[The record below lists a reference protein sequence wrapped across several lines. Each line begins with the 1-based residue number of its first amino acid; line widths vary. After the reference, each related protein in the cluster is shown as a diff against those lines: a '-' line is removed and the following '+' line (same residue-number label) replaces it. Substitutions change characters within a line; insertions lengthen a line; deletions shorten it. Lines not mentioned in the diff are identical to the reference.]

1 MKNKLAIFGGKKIR
15 SKLMPKRFAF
25 GKTEQ
30 NEINKM
36 ITFYKTKNEDPKYS
50 GLWEEKF
57 CSEFSKFMEKGQA
70 DAVATGTGAIYIGM
84 KSLELPPKSD
94 VIISPVTC
102 AGALSCITEQGH
114 TPVLVDSKK
123 NSYNT
128 DVEQVEK
135 RLTKNTKLIQI
146 THAAGEPVDIQPI
159 IDLAN
164 SKKIPV
170 LEDCSQAIG
179 AKINNKFVGT
189 YGDVAAF
196 STMYRKNLAA
206 NSSSGIVYTTKG
218 DRLFRKILAY
228 GDRGKILWGKNLD
241 LRDPKY
247 ALFPALNWNTDEFS
261 CAIGLANLKRL
272 KKTNYKRNKFLKKL
286 IELIKNESVACEP
299 YNYHDGF
306 SPFYFPVFIKKNRL
320 KCTKMEFA
328 KALKAEGIDLG
339 EHYGCLVDT
348 WPWAKKYMKDNFK
361 ATNAKNAR
369 NRAFHLYLNEN
380 YSDQEAFDI
389 IEAIKKV
396 ETYFLR

>member
-1 MKNKLAIFGGKKIR
+1 MKNRLAIFGGKKIR
-15 SKLMPKRFAF
+15 SKPMPKRFAF
-25 GKTEQ
+25 GKKEK
-30 NEINKM
+30 NEIDKM
-36 ITFYKTKNEDPKYS
+36 ISFYKNKGEDPKYS
-50 GLWEEKF
+50 GLWENKF
-57 CSEFSKFMEKGQA
+57 CSEFSKFMGKGQA
-70 DAVATGTGAIYIGM
+70 DAVATGTGAIYVAM
-84 KSLELPPKSD
+84 KSLELPAKSE

-114 TPVLVDSKK
+114 TPILVDSKK

-135 RLTKNTKLIQI
+135 RITKKTKLIQI
-146 THAAGEPVDIQPI
+146 THAAGEPVNIEPI
-159 IDLAN
+159 IKLAK
-164 SKKIPV
+164 SKNILV

-179 AKINNKFVGT
+179 ASINQKYVGT
-189 YGDVAAF
+189 FGDVAAF

-218 DRLFRKILAY
+218 DKLYKKILAY
-228 GDRGKILWGKNLD
+228 GDRGKILWDKKLD

-272 KKTNYKRNKFLKKL
+272 KQTNNKRNNFLKK
-286 IELIKNESVACEP
+286 IIKLIKNESRVCEP

-306 SPFYFPVFIKKNRL
+306 SPFYFPIFVNTKKIRCS
-320 KCTKMEFA
+320 KIEFA

-348 WPWAKKYMKDNFK
+348 WPWAKKFMKDDFK
-361 ATNAKNAR
+361 AVNAKKAR
-369 NRAFHLYLNEN
+369 NKAFHLYLNEN
-380 YSDQEAFDI
+380 YGDQEALDI
-389 IEAIKKV
+389 IKAIKKI
-396 ETYFLR
+396 ESHYIK